1 MKKLIIFFLASILLF
16 TVLACASGQ
25 AAATNRGS
33 LTAVYDRELTGEL
46 LAYFQANQ
54 NVVVTGKLLDSET
67 DTETLSAGA
76 AVVLTKDSTV
86 TEKLLAA
93 GWTETDTWTE
103 SQKEINA
110 DMFRFTVLVA
120 PNASAADKSACK
132 YLTDWLV
139 GDGSYERTITTTAGG
154 CSCKRVETTVNMKSD
169 APALFK
175 SGTFAELAN

>member
-1 MKKLIIFFLASILLF
+1 MKKLITFFLALILLF

-54 NVVVTGKLLDSET
+54 NVVVTGTLLNDET
-67 DTETLSAGA
+67 DYSALTGTVALLKDA
-76 AVVLTKDSTV
+76 ATV
-86 TEKLLAA
+86 EKLKAL

-103 SQKEINA
+103 SQKETNA
-110 DMFRFTVLVA
+110 TMFGYTVLLA
-120 PNASAADKSACK
+120 PAVTDGSKIAVK